1 MGFDEMIESNSK
13 KSDLK
18 KKCLKLCSK
27 FLQLK
32 KSCSKMDKQ
41 IEDDFFRIPFHVL
54 TTNLLGSCS
63 TKLIVT
69 LHTLKDSDEL
79 HAYSGSS

>member
-1 MGFDEMIESNSK
+1 
-13 KSDLK
+13 
-18 KKCLKLCSK
+18 
-27 FLQLK
+27 
-32 KSCSKMDKQ
+32 MDKQ
-41 IEDDFFRIPFHVL
+41 IEYDFFRIPFHVL

-79 HAYSGSS
+79 HAYLGSS